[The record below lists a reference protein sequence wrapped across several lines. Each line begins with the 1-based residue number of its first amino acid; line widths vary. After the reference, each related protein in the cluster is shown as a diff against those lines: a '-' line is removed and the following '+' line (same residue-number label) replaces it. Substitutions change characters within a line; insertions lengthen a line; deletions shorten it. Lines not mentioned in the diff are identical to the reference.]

1 MNEKILVVDDN
12 NEICNI
18 VTLYLENSSFRVFEA
33 KNGKDAL
40 EFLKNDKISL
50 MILDIMMPEMDGIEV
65 LKAIGNDRD
74 FPIIFLSAKSS
85 VKDKIEG
92 LYLGADDYLAKPF
105 DPAELVARV
114 IALLRRNN
122 RRSNNIIKV
131 GNLSWDKD
139 KRLIYKNENVL
150 NLRSKEYELLTMFMS
165 TPGKVFTKQEIYE
178 NLWQSYYYEDDN
190 TIMVHISNLRD
201 KIEDNPRSP
210 TKIITIRGLGYMLRK
225 EEWILKKIFSRT
237 LLFL

>member
-12 NEICNI
+12 DEIRDI
-18 VTLYLENSSFRVFEA
+18 VSLYLKNSNFEVYEA
-33 KNGKDAL
+33 KNGKEAL
-40 EFLKNDKISL
+40 DFLKNNKISL
-50 MILDIMMPEMDGIEV
+50 MILDIMMPEVDGIEV

-105 DPAELVARV
+105 DPGELVARV
-114 IALLRRNN
+114 IALLRRSN
-122 RRSNNIIKV
+122 RKLDNNIVKI

-139 KRLIYKNENVL
+139 KRLVYKDDNL
-150 NLRSKEYELLTMFMS
+150 LTLRSKEYELLTLFMT

-178 NLWQSYYYEDDN
+178 NLWQEYYFEDDN
-190 TIMVHISNLRD
+190 TIMVHISNLRE
-201 KIEDNPRSP
+201 KIEDNSKSP
-210 TKIITIRGLGYMLRK
+210 AKIITIRGLGYMLRK
-225 EEWILKKIFSRT
+225 E
-237 LLFL
+237 

>member
-12 NEICNI
+12 DEICNI
-18 VTLYLENSSFRVFEA
+18 VTLYLENSSFNVFEA
-33 KNGKDAL
+33 KNGKEAL

-65 LKAIGNDRD
+65 LKSIGNDRD

-131 GNLSWDKD
+131 GSLSWDKD
-139 KRLIYKNENVL
+139 KRLIYKNKNIL
-150 NLRSKEYELLTMFMS
+150 NLRSKEYELLTMFMT

-178 NLWQSYYYEDDN
+178 NLWQSYYFEDDN
-190 TIMVHISNLRD
+190 TIMVHISNLRE
-201 KIEDNPRSP
+201 KIEDNPRIP

-225 EEWILKKIFSRT
+225 EE
-237 LLFL
+237 

>member
-12 NEICNI
+12 DEIRDI
-18 VTLYLENSSFRVFEA
+18 VSLYLKNSNFEVFES

-40 EFLKNDKISL
+40 NFLKNNKISL
-50 MILDIMMPEMDGIEV
+50 MILDIMMPKIDGIEV

-105 DPAELVARV
+105 DPGELVARV

-122 RRSNNIIKV
+122 RKLNNNIVKI
-131 GNLSWDKD
+131 GNLSWDKEN
-139 KRLIYKNENVL
+139 RLVYKDDNL
-150 NLRSKEYELLTMFMS
+150 LTLRSKEYELLTMFMT

-178 NLWQSYYYEDDN
+178 NLWQEYYFEDDN
-190 TIMVHISNLRD
+190 TIMVHVSNLRE
-201 KIEDNPRSP
+201 KIEDNPKKP
-210 TKIITIRGLGYMLRK
+210 EKIITIRGLGYMLRK
-225 EEWILKKIFSRT
+225 E
-237 LLFL
+237 

>member
-1 MNEKILVVDDN
+1 MSEKILVVDDN
-12 NEICNI
+12 DEIRDI
-18 VTLYLENSSFRVFEA
+18 VSLYLKNSNFEVFEA

-40 EFLKNDKISL
+40 NFLKNNKISL
-50 MILDIMMPEMDGIEV
+50 MILDIMMPEVDGIEV

-105 DPAELVARV
+105 DPGELVARV

-122 RRSNNIIKV
+122 RKLNNNIVKI
-131 GNLSWDKD
+131 GNLSWDKEN
-139 KRLIYKNENVL
+139 RLVYKDDNL
-150 NLRSKEYELLTMFMS
+150 LTLRSKEYELLTMFMT

-178 NLWQSYYYEDDN
+178 NLWQEYYFEDDN
-190 TIMVHISNLRD
+190 TIMVHISNLRE
-201 KIEDNPRSP
+201 KIEDNPKSP
-210 TKIITIRGLGYMLRK
+210 AKIITIRGLGYMLRK
-225 EEWILKKIFSRT
+225 E
-237 LLFL
+237 

>member
-12 NEICNI
+12 DEIRDI
-18 VTLYLENSSFRVFEA
+18 VRLYLKNNNFEVFEA

-40 EFLKNDKISL
+40 DFLKNNKISL
-50 MILDIMMPEMDGIEV
+50 MILDIMMPEVDGIEV

-105 DPAELVARV
+105 DPGELVARV
-114 IALLRRNN
+114 IALLRRSN
-122 RRSNNIIKV
+122 RKLNNNIVKI
-131 GNLSWDKD
+131 GNLSWDKEN
-139 KRLIYKNENVL
+139 RLVYKDDNL
-150 NLRSKEYELLTMFMS
+150 LTLRSKEYELLTMFMT

-178 NLWQSYYYEDDN
+178 NLWQEYYFEDDN
-190 TIMVHISNLRD
+190 TIMVHISNLRE
-201 KIEDNPRSP
+201 KIEDNPKSP
-210 TKIITIRGLGYMLRK
+210 SKIITIRGLGYMLRK
-225 EEWILKKIFSRT
+225 E
-237 LLFL
+237 

>member
-12 NEICNI
+12 DEIRDI
-18 VTLYLENSSFRVFEA
+18 VSLYLKNSNFEVFES

-40 EFLKNDKISL
+40 NFLKNNKISL
-50 MILDIMMPEMDGIEV
+50 MILDIMMPKIDGIEV

-105 DPAELVARV
+105 DPGELVARV

-122 RRSNNIIKV
+122 RKLNNNIVKI
-131 GNLSWDKD
+131 GNLSWDKEN
-139 KRLIYKNENVL
+139 RLVYKDDNL
-150 NLRSKEYELLTMFMS
+150 LTLRSKEYELLTMFMT

-178 NLWQSYYYEDDN
+178 NLWQEYYFEDDN
-190 TIMVHISNLRD
+190 TIMVHISNLRE
-201 KIEDNPRSP
+201 KIESNPKSP
-210 TKIITIRGLGYMLRK
+210 SKIITIRGLGYMLRK
-225 EEWILKKIFSRT
+225 E
-237 LLFL
+237 

>member
-1 MNEKILVVDDN
+1 MSEKILVVDDN
-12 NEICNI
+12 DEIRDI
-18 VTLYLENSSFRVFEA
+18 VSLYLKNSNFEVFEA

-40 EFLKNDKISL
+40 NFLKNNKISL
-50 MILDIMMPEMDGIEV
+50 MILDIMMPEVDGIEV

-105 DPAELVARV
+105 DPGELVARV
-114 IALLRRNN
+114 IALLRRSN
-122 RRSNNIIKV
+122 RKLNNNIVKI
-131 GNLSWDKD
+131 GNLSWDKEN
-139 KRLIYKNENVL
+139 RLVYKDDNL
-150 NLRSKEYELLTMFMS
+150 LTLRSKEYELLTMFMT

-178 NLWQSYYYEDDN
+178 NLWQEYYFEDDN
-190 TIMVHISNLRD
+190 TIMVHISNLRE
-201 KIEDNPRSP
+201 KIESNPKSP

-225 EEWILKKIFSRT
+225 E
-237 LLFL
+237 

>member
-12 NEICNI
+12 DEIRNI
-18 VTLYLENSSFRVFEA
+18 VTLYLKNSNFEIYEA
-33 KNGKDAL
+33 INGKEAL
-40 EFLKNDKISL
+40 DFLKNNEISL
-50 MILDIMMPEMDGIEV
+50 MILDIMMPEMDGMEV

-105 DPAELVARV
+105 DPGELVARV

-122 RRSNNIIKV
+122 RKLDNNIVKI

-139 KRLIYKNENVL
+139 KRLIYKYENLL
-150 NLRSKEYELLTMFMS
+150 NLRSKEYELLTMFMT

-178 NLWQSYYYEDDN
+178 NLWQEYYFEDDN
-190 TIMVHISNLRD
+190 TIMVHISNLRE
-201 KIEDNPRSP
+201 KIEDNPKSP

-225 EEWILKKIFSRT
+225 E
-237 LLFL
+237 

>member
-1 MNEKILVVDDN
+1 MSEKILVVDDN
-12 NEICNI
+12 DEIRDI
-18 VTLYLENSSFRVFEA
+18 VSLYLKNSNFEVFEA

-40 EFLKNDKISL
+40 NFLKNNKISL
-50 MILDIMMPEMDGIEV
+50 MILDIMMPEVDGIEV

-105 DPAELVARV
+105 DPGELVARV

-122 RRSNNIIKV
+122 RKLNNNIVKI
-131 GNLSWDKD
+131 GNLSWDKEN
-139 KRLIYKNENVL
+139 RLVYKDDNL
-150 NLRSKEYELLTMFMS
+150 LTLRSKEYELLTMFMT

-178 NLWQSYYYEDDN
+178 NLWQEYYFEDDN
-190 TIMVHISNLRD
+190 TIMVHISNLRE
-201 KIEDNPRSP
+201 KIESNPKSP
-210 TKIITIRGLGYMLRK
+210 SKIITIRGLGYMLRK
-225 EEWILKKIFSRT
+225 E
-237 LLFL
+237 